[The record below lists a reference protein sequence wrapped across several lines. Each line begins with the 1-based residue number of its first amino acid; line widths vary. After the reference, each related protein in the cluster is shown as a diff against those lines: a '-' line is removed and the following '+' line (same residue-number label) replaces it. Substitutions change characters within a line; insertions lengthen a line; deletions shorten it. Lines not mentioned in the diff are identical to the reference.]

1 MSRWE
6 TVDVFFLRS
15 TKLTKCTF
23 LKADW
28 FKDLKSYSFLIE
40 LLTSISNFEE
50 TSTIA
55 IHQGKATEATI
66 DDINETINS
75 LINIV
80 IDLVVNWC
88 SEEEMIVEQWH
99 IDNNFIDLQ
108 KRDFKDF
115 NHELD
120 LRWWA
125 TRVIEILLNHAF
137 QNVMSLL
144 QQLLVEDFAEIW
156 SHFTTLFSRVWSK
169 NLEHCHTV
177 RRQIYE

>member
-6 TVDVFFLRS
+6 TVNILFLWS
-15 TKLTKCTF
+15 TKLMKCTF

-40 LLTSISNFEE
+40 LLTSILNFEE
-50 TSTIA
+50 TSTIT
-55 IHQGKATEATI
+55 IHQEKATEATI
-66 DDINETINS
+66 NDINETINS
-75 LINIV
+75 LINIMV
-80 IDLVVNWC
+80 DFVANWC
-88 SEEEMIVEQWH
+88 FEEEMIVKQWH
-99 IDNNFIDLQ
+99 IDNNFIDLR
-108 KRDFKDF
+108 KRDFKDL

-120 LRWWA
+120 LRWWV
-125 TRVIEILLNHAF
+125 THVIETLFNHAF

-169 NLEHCHTV
+169 NLEHCHIV
-177 RRQIYE
+177 WHQIYE